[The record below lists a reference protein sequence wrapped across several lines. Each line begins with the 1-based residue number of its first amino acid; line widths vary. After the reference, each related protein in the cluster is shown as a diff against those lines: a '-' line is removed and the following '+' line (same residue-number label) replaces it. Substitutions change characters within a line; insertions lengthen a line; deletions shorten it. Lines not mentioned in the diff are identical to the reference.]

1 MAKPIKLNEE
11 EIDRILAD
19 LKEKIKKNK
28 MADGKL
34 KIEENFAYKAKSK
47 TTVMIEPFCYEK
59 MLYLLAT
66 QSKEIGWHMTVRREE
81 NTFVC
86 TDLLIYPQTVTG
98 TTVDTDQKE
107 YEKWF
112 MEELSDEEVNT
123 LHCHCHSH
131 VNMGVSPSS
140 RDLGDQQNT
149 ISQLTSNSFYI
160 FMIWNKELDHWVR
173 IYDMTTN
180 TMYENDDIEVIVDD
194 VAGMDEDI
202 KSKVNVKSCTA
213 PAKKSSKKKNEEDD
227 DDLPALF
234 DWHKYG
240 YYNDY

>member
-1 MAKPIKLNEE
+1 MAKPIKLNDE

-34 KIEENFAYKAKSK
+34 KIEESFAYKAKNK
-47 TTVMIEPFCYEK
+47 TTIVINPLCYQK

-66 QSKEIGWHMTVRREE
+66 QSKEVGWHMTVKREE
-81 NTFVC
+81 NAFIC
-86 TDLLIYPQTVTG
+86 TDVLVYPQTVTG

-112 MEELSDEEVNT
+112 MEELSDEEANT

-131 VNMGVSPSS
+131 VNMSVSPSS

-149 ISQLTSNSFYI
+149 ISQLASNSFYI

-173 IYDMTTN
+173 LYDMATN

-194 VAGMDEDI
+194 VEGMDEDI
-202 KSKVNVKSCTA
+202 KNKVNVKSYTA
-213 PAKKSSKKKNEEDD
+213 PTKKSSKKKDEDD
-227 DDLPALF
+227 GDTLSPLL
-234 DWHKYG
+234 DWG
-240 YYNDY
+240 YYGHYSDY